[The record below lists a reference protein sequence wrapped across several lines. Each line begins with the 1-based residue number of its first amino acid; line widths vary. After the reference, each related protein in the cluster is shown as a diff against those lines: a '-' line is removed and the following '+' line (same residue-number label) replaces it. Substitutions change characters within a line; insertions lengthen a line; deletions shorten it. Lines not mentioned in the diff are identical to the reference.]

1 MNVFPEKQDVVHMQM
16 YADMKSQT
24 EELCPCTERNN
35 SVLVEKHSMNTF

>member
-24 EELCPCTERNN
+24 EELCPCTEQNN

>member
-1 MNVFPEKQDVVHMQM
+1 MNIFPEKQDVVQMQM

-24 EELCPCTERNN
+24 EELCPCTEQNN